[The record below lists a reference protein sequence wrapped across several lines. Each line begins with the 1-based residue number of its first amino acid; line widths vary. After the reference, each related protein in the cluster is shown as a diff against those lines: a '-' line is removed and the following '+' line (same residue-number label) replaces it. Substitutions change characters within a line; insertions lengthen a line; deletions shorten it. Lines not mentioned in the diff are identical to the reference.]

1 MRTIHLICNAH
12 IDPVW
17 QWTWD
22 EGISAAIA
30 TFKSA
35 VNLADEF
42 DYVFCHNE
50 SLLYEDVEKKAP
62 DLFEKIVKLVKEGK
76 WVIAG
81 GWYLQPDCMLPS
93 GESIVRQIE
102 VGRKYFFEKFGVTPT
117 IATNYDA
124 FGCSIGLV
132 QILKK
137 CGYKGML
144 VCRPNGQTQFS
155 YPSRFFNWIAPDGSS
170 IVVSYSASYNSQLGN
185 AVTKIGDYI
194 RGDNTGMLGSGA
206 TAMIAPKENVDYV
219 LWGVGNHGG
228 GPSRKDL
235 EDIAAL
241 KIDGVELL
249 HSSPEKLFG
258 DDIRIGG
265 EVKSSLVPCM
275 PGCYS
280 SMSKLK
286 TMHRRTENL
295 YYATE
300 KMLAFA
306 EMAGLKLDLSQLK
319 IAEKKLLLSEF
330 HDILPGTVID
340 DGEQDGMEML
350 AMASRII
357 KDYRSDAF
365 LYLSMCDKPA
375 ANGEFPIFVFNY
387 MPYEVETPIEA
398 EFSLADQNWSEEYS
412 YVPHVYSGDDEIL
425 CQTIKERSTLNLDWR
440 KRIVFSGRLKPLGI
454 TRFSVRVERMPII
467 KRELPV
473 YDLEK
478 DYISKSVL
486 IGAVGLESYDDTAD
500 PWGMSNAELNE
511 LGRNPKDFRRM
522 TSKESAVF
530 CGFDGEIA
538 SVHTIEDGDVM
549 TVIESLYTQGKTN
562 AVVEYKFY
570 KHESFVDLKVIV
582 EYSDKNK
589 LIRLK
594 IPAPEG
600 VPVGDGPYVIENKPK
615 RKEACFHK
623 WCGVKKKNDEYYAV
637 INDCVYGGK
646 FEDGFIYVT
655 LLRGAGYCI
664 HPINDREL
672 YPKDRYL
679 KRIENGRYEY
689 EFRIMSGTLEE
700 IVCAAQSFNE
710 KPYALNVF
718 PTGNGGIYPEIK
730 TDKPVV
736 MSVLRKTDNGNYE
749 MRFFNPDK
757 QEKTFNLTIK
767 GLTKEITIKAN
778 EILTVEVSDEI
789 TVYSDSI
796 LHSL

>member
-42 DYVFCHNE
+42 DYIFCHNE

-62 DLFEKIVKLVKEGK
+62 DLFKKIVELVKKGK

-102 VGRKYFFEKFGVTPT
+102 VGRKYFKEKFGVTPT
-117 IATNYDA
+117 VAVNYDA
-124 FGCSIGLV
+124 FGCSIGLS

-144 VCRPNGQTQFS
+144 VCRPNGQTQFK
-155 YPSRFFNWIAPDGSS
+155 YPSKFFNWTAPDGSS
-170 IVVSYSASYNSQLGN
+170 IIVSYSSSYNSQLGK
-185 AVTKIGDYI
+185 AAMKIGDYV
-194 RGDNTGMLGSGA
+194 RGGNTGMLGSGE
-206 TAMIAPKENVDYV
+206 TAENTDVENVDYV

-235 EDIAAL
+235 KDIAEL
-241 KIDGVELL
+241 KIDGVKFL
-249 HSSPEKLFG
+249 HSSPDKLFE
-258 DDIRIGG
+258 DDIRVGG
-265 EVKSSLVPCM
+265 EVKTSLIPCM

-286 TMHRRTENL
+286 TLHKRTENL
-295 YYATE
+295 FYATE

-306 EMAGLKLDLSQLK
+306 EMSGFKVDLSQLK

-340 DGEQDGMEML
+340 DGEQDGTEML

-365 LYLSMCDKPA
+365 LYLTMRDKPA
-375 ANGEFPIFVFNY
+375 ENGEFPVFVFNY
-387 MPYEVETPIEA
+387 MPFEITTPVEV
-398 EFSLADQNWSEEYS
+398 EFSLADQNWSEEYR
-412 YVPHVYSGDDEIL
+412 YVPHVYFGGEEIP

-440 KRIVFSGRLKPLGI
+440 KRIVFSGKLKPLGI
-454 TRFSVRVERMPII
+454 TRFSVRVEKSPMK

-478 DYISKSVL
+478 DFIAKSPL
-486 IGAVGLESYDDTAD
+486 KGAVGLEMYDDTAD
-500 PWGMSNAELNE
+500 PWGMSNAELIE
-511 LGRNPKDFRRM
+511 LGRNPKAFRPM
-522 TSKESAVF
+522 TGKESAEF

-538 SVHTIEDGDVM
+538 PVHTIEDGDVM
-549 TVIESLYTQGKTN
+549 TVIESLYTEGKTN
-562 AVVEYKFY
+562 ALAEYKFY
-570 KHESFVDLKVIV
+570 KNEKFIDLKVIV
-582 EYSDKNK
+582 EYAEKNK

-594 IPAPEG
+594 IPAPAG
-600 VPVGDGPYVIENKPK
+600 VSVGDGPYVIENKPENM
-615 RKEACFHK
+615 EASFHK
-623 WCGVKKKNDEYYAV
+623 WCGVKTEKGDYFAV

-646 FEDGFIYVT
+646 FKDGFIYIT

-664 HPINDREL
+664 HPIGDREL

-689 EFRIMSGTLEE
+689 DFRIMRGSLDEVSRE
-700 IVCAAQSFNE
+700 AQIFNE

-718 PTGNGGIYPEIK
+718 PTGCGGECPEIK
-730 TDKPVV
+730 TDKPIV
-736 MSVLRKTDNGNYE
+736 MSVLRKTENGGYE
-749 MRFFNPDK
+749 MRFFNPENV
-757 QEKTFNLTIK
+757 EKTFNLTVK
-767 GLTKEITIKAN
+767 ELHKEITIN
-778 EILTVEVSDEI
+778 PCEILTVKVTDEI
-789 TVYSDSI
+789 TVCHDRI
-796 LHSL
+796 L